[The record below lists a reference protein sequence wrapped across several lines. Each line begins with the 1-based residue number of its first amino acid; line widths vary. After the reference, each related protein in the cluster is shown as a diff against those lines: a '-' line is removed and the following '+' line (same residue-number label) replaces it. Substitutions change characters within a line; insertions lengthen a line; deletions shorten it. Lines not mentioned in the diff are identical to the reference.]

1 MSITTAPIRSSSDA
15 VRTLDRALVTRLQ
28 LHRHYPSVSVLLTT
42 TPGSSLATDDVV
54 RMHHL
59 LRLAERR
66 VRDAASPEQAHAVM
80 RHLQQLAVAARRSPA
95 GRAVALFASPAH
107 AEAVQLPVTVEDRVV
122 VDATFASRDLVRA
135 LRAVDRFRLLVLD
148 LHGFRILE
156 GHGGRLDE
164 IPVDP
169 FPDARP
175 GGRED
180 RSGMFGR
187 DRSDVRDAVLH
198 ARIRAADLALAS
210 RRVAEPLPLV
220 IAGVERHLAMF
231 RARSAEAPTVVGA
244 IVGSHRRTPA
254 SRLARL
260 AGPVIEEFHRR
271 RTAMALARLDV
282 GIDRGRV
289 VSGIDAV
296 WAAALTGRVQ
306 LLCVEENLTVPT
318 PAPADVAASA
328 AIDDIIDELVELVT
342 LADGDVAFIDDG
354 SLSAHS
360 GVAAL
365 VAR

>member
-1 MSITTAPIRSSSDA
+1 MSIATAAIRSSSDA

-28 LHRHYPSVSVLLTT
+28 LHRQYPSVSVLLTT
-42 TPGSSLATDDVV
+42 TPGTTLASDDVV
-54 RMHHL
+54 RLHHL

-66 VRDAASPEQAHAVM
+66 VRAASPEQADAVM

-107 AEAVQLPVTVEDRVV
+107 AEAVQLPVVVEDRVV

-135 LRAVDRFRLLVLD
+135 LRSVDRFRLLVVD

-156 GHGGRLDE
+156 GHAGRLDE
-164 IPVDP
+164 VPVDP
-169 FPDARP
+169 FPNARAR
-175 GGRED
+175 GRED

-198 ARIRAADLALAS
+198 ASIRVADLALAT

-231 RARSAEAPTVVGA
+231 RARSAEAASVVGD

-260 AGPVIEEFHRR
+260 AGPVIDEFHRR
-271 RTAMALARLDV
+271 RTAMALLRLDV

-296 WAAALTGRVQ
+296 WTAALAGRVQ
-306 LLCVEENLTVPT
+306 LLCVEEHLTL
-318 PAPADVAASA
+318 PAPSPAGLAASA
-328 AIDDIIDELVELVT
+328 PIDDIVDELVELVT
-342 LADGDVAFIDDG
+342 LADGDVAFVDDG
-354 SLSAHS
+354 RLSDHS

-365 VAR
+365 VSR